1 MTTVTSQIVSQLQRS
16 IARAIY
22 GKEEAIQLALI
33 TLLARGHLLIE
44 DVPGVG
50 KTTLAQALA
59 KSFHCSF
66 QRIQFTSDLLPSDV
80 LGVSVYNPETREFE
94 FRSGPIF
101 ANVVLADE
109 INRTTPR
116 TQSALLEAMNEAQ
129 VTVDGKTLP
138 LPQPFL
144 VIATQN
150 PVEHHGTYP
159 LPESQLDRFLM
170 RIRMGYPSHE
180 TEREILRKRIRDDSV
195 AALEPVADVRRRSRD
210 AGIRRPRESG
220 FQPAR
225 LRAGNRQSHAQHRA
239 TRSGRQPARHVD
251 AAARRASP
259 RFSRWP
265 RLLPARRLQAA
276 RGRRFFASRGG
287 QLAPRFAAEK
297 IGDDRSRP
305 ARDRRLRSRSS
316 VSLASTAAQLWAKA
330 DRSGVRAFF
339 LSIAALAVALLLA
352 LYSGAAAELGHLA
365 LAIASALGALLVAA
379 WVAVTLVPV
388 LAKRTPLRWIGYKM
402 EYRVTREGWIYIG
415 ESLWWRSPR

>member
-1 MTTVTSQIVSQLQRS
+1 MSSATSQIVSQLQRS

-59 KSFHCSF
+59 KSFHCTF

-80 LGVSVYNPETREFE
+80 LGVSVYNPESREFE

-129 VTVDGKTLP
+129 VTVDGKTLQ
-138 LPQPFL
+138 LPHPFL

-170 RIRMGYPSHE
+170 RIKMGYPSHE
-180 TEREILRKRIRDDSV
+180 TEREILRKHIHDDSL
-195 AALEPVADVRRRSRD
+195 AALEPVADVSDVLEMQEAVARVKVDASLHDYALEIVNRTRKTEQLALGVSPRGTLMLQRAAQARAFLDSRD
-210 AGIRRPRESG
+210 YC
-220 FQPAR
+220 
-225 LRAGNRQSHAQHRA
+225 
-239 TRSGRQPARHVD
+239 
-251 AAARRASP
+251 
-259 RFSRWP
+259 
-265 RLLPARRLQAA
+265 LP
-276 RGRRFFASRGG
+276 
-287 QLAPRFAAEK
+287 
-297 IGDDRSRP
+297 DDFK
-305 ARDRRLRSRSS
+305 
-316 VSLASTAAQLWAKA
+316 Q
-330 DRSGVRAFF
+330 
-339 LSIAALAVALLLA
+339 LAVAVF
-352 LYSGAAAELGHLA
+352 SHRVV
-365 LAIASALGALLVAA
+365 ASSRHASLQRKSETTESVLREIVDS
-379 WVAVTLVPV
+379 VRVP
-388 LAKRTPLRWIGYKM
+388 L
-402 EYRVTREGWIYIG
+402 
-415 ESLWWRSPR
+415 